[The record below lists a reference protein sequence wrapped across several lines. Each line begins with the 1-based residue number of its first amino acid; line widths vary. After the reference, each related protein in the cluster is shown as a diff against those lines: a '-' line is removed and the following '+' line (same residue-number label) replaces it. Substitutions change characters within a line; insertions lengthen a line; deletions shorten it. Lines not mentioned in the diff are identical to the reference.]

1 MTINCVQVLSRRLYK
16 RADDDSLYALS
27 FPWMHTLHC
36 TTCMHEMPSCPPLQP
51 HLICCMR
58 AMQPTMD
65 FEHHPTLRLSALDAS
80 FLADVGRRRR

>member
-1 MTINCVQVLSRRLYK
+1 MLTINLVQVLSRRLYK

-36 TTCMHEMPSCPPLQP
+36 TTCMHEMPSCPPLQS

-58 AMQPTMD
+58 AMQTKHD
-65 FEHHPTLRLSALDAS
+65 ELCAHPHPPSPFGFLRRV
-80 FLADVGRRRR
+80 FLG